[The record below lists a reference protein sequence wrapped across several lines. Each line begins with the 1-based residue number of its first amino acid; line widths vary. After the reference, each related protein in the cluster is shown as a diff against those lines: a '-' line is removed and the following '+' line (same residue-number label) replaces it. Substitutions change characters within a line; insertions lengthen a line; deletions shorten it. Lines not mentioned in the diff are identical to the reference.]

1 MKTIPYLSHIFI
13 YPIKSLAGIEVK
25 QWEVAPA
32 GFKYDRKWMLVDA
45 QGNFLSQRNLPRMA
59 LIQTQIIDQQL
70 VVSASGQED
79 LPINLQMPAGK
90 TDHKVT
96 IWNDQCTAQEVSQE
110 ASLWFSDVLQMSCS
124 LVYQPEA
131 NIRSVDQKYAQATDQ
146 TSFSDGF
153 PFLITSEAS
162 LALLNK
168 QMDLALSMRRFRPNL
183 VIKDC
188 ASYAEDYWRK
198 ISIGNISFRLPK
210 PCARCAIPQINPDTA
225 LSDKEPLRTLAKTR
239 KWNNEVFFGQNALHD
254 NQGLLKVGDTVTIEK
269 TGDAQPPLA
278 NVTVD

>member
-96 IWNDQCTAQEVSQE
+96 IWNDVAFQLTILIGVT
-110 ASLWFSDVLQMSCS
+110 D
-124 LVYQPEA
+124 LVWERA
-131 NIRSVDQKYAQATDQ
+131 K
-146 TSFSDGF
+146 F
-153 PFLITSEAS
+153 PFRS
-162 LALLNK
+162 
-168 QMDLALSMRRFRPNL
+168 P
-183 VIKDC
+183 
-188 ASYAEDYWRK
+188 
-198 ISIGNISFRLPK
+198 
-210 PCARCAIPQINPDTA
+210 
-225 LSDKEPLRTLAKTR
+225 
-239 KWNNEVFFGQNALHD
+239 FGQVNVVIICTCRLHQNAKIVDRNVMLHLEPAG
-254 NQGLLKVGDTVTIEK
+254 NL
-269 TGDAQPPLA
+269 
-278 NVTVD
+278 